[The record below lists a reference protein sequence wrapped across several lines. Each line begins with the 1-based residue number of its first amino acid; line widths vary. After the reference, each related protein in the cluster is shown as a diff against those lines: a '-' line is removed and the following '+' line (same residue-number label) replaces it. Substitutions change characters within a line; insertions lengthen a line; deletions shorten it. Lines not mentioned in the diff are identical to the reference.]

1 MKIWL
6 VEFMYSKP
14 MRLWLLKTAILTLL
28 ISLPSSHAQLLVN
41 DYSGGVTGFYF
52 TQTINDYYASSLPTA
67 NPNVTGNLGQ
77 IDKGYY
83 TVDFTNISPFQT
95 SGNSFVNAYKEDM
108 GSWSGTGGFY
118 TGGTYFDLAGVT
130 GFLVS
135 LRKEASNTASTIN
148 FYILTNQDLEVSIP
162 ISTAGLSST
171 SFTDV
176 VINLN
181 TFSGYTYIPGLQ
193 ASQIAIKGE
202 GYSSVEGET
211 YNFSIDSVRVVP
223 EPSAVCLLGLGLGAL
238 VVVRRMSRA

>member
-1 MKIWL
+1 MIYKFCIKC
-6 VEFMYSKP
+6 VKP
-14 MRLWLLKTAILTLL
+14 LALLAAL
-28 ISLPSSHAQLLVN
+28 IALPSSHAQVLVN
-41 DYSGGVTGFYF
+41 DYSGGVTGYGF
-52 TQTINDYYASSLPTA
+52 TETFNNAYASSGPAADPTA
-67 NPNVTGNLGQ
+67 NGNLGQ
-77 IDKGYY
+77 VEVGYY
-83 TVDFTNISPFQT
+83 TVDYTNISPWQV
-95 SGNSFVNAYKEDM
+95 SGNSFVNAYKDDM

-193 ASQIAIKGE
+193 ASQIAIKGD
-202 GYSSVEGET
+202 GYSLVEGER
-211 YNFSIDSVRVVP
+211 YNFSIDSLRAVP
-223 EPSAVCLLGLGLGAL
+223 EPSAACLLGLGLGAL
-238 VVVRRMSRA
+238 ALVRRRSRA

>member
-1 MKIWL
+1 
-6 VEFMYSKP
+6 MYSKSP
-14 MRLWLLKTAILTLL
+14 KLWSKLTAILTLL
-28 ISLPSSHAQLLVN
+28 ISLPSSHAQVLVN

-52 TQTINDYYASSLPTA
+52 TQTINDYYAFSLPTA
-67 NPNVTGNLGQ
+67 NPTATGNPGQ
-77 IDKGYY
+77 IDMGYY
-83 TVDFTNISPFQT
+83 TVDYTNISPFQT
-95 SGNSFVNAYKEDM
+95 SGNSFVNAYREDM
-108 GSWSGTGGFY
+108 GSWGGTGGFY
-118 TGGTYFDLAGVT
+118 TGGSYFDLAGVT

-193 ASQIAIKGE
+193 ASQIAIKGD
-202 GYSSVEGET
+202 GYSSVEGER
-211 YNFSIDSVRVVP
+211 YNFSIDSLRAVP
-223 EPSAVCLLGLGLGAL
+223 EPSASCLLGLGLSALAL
-238 VVVRRMSRA
+238 VRRRSRA